1 MSSLTPKQ
9 FLKEV
14 ASHELH
20 VLRDDGVYRH
30 LRFQKP
36 GTICMSFDLITWP
49 GHLCY
54 TGDMGTFVFQRVHDM
69 LAFFRP
75 PEGRAKEDPFRRID
89 RSYWHQKLEAIDRCD
104 GAKEFDRDAFE
115 REITVQRRRLLVRHG
130 RGMDEHQRQ
139 ALWDALGELKDKAS
153 DGEERAM
160 TAAYDWHHIV
170 WERGQ
175 ATRCAQHIQ
184 LDTDEFPAC
193 KRWSHRFEW
202 CCFALCWGVMVYD
215 QAKLAA
221 ASQPSEGDGE
231 TGSAG
236 QAGAIWAVAA

>member
-1 MSSLTPKQ
+1 MNRLTKEQ

-54 TGDMGTFVFQRVHDM
+54 AGDMGTFVFRRVHDM
-69 LAFFRP
+69 LTFFRT
-75 PEGRAKEDPFRRID
+75 EGRSKEDPFRWVE

-104 GAKEFDRDAFE
+104 GSQEFDSDAFA
-115 REITVQRRRLLVRHG
+115 REITKQRRRLLVLHG
-130 RGMDEHQRQ
+130 RGMDKRHRQ
-139 ALWDALGELKDKAS
+139 DLWDELGELKDKAIG
-153 DGEERAM
+153 GEACAM
-160 TAAYDWHHIV
+160 DAAYNWSFIAQK
-170 WERGQ
+170 RGLTQ
-175 ATRCAQHIQ
+175 VIR
-184 LDTDEFPAC
+184 LDIDEFPDC

-202 CCFALCWGVMVYD
+202 CCFALRWGVMAYD

-221 ASQPSEGDGE
+221 ASQASEE
-231 TGSAG
+231 SSATGNAG
-236 QAGAIWAVAA
+236 QVGTHWGMAA